1 MNPYSVQ
8 GFEAAAVGVG
18 AWVVDGVSGFIVS
31 PAEFGREGAVEA
43 FVEVAGDS
51 VGHRAA
57 LLEDGLYGP
66 GSGFRARGSLRRKV
80 CPEPGEAFA

>member
-1 MNPYSVQ
+1 MNPYSVK

-18 AWVVDGVSGFIVS
+18 TRVVTGVSGFIVL
-31 PAEFGREGAVEA
+31 PAEFGGEGAIEA

-57 LLEDGLYGP
+57 VLEDGLYGP
-66 GSGFRARGSLRRKV
+66 
-80 CPEPGEAFA
+80 